1 MNTLTIGNM
10 TLGEGMPKICI
21 PLTGRTP
28 EALVEQ
34 AKETKQQPCQMVKW
48 RADYILAE
56 MKSLSLS
63 EVCKKLKDLLQQLRE
78 VLEVPILFT
87 IRTASEGGKIS
98 VSSNAYYYINQIIA
112 ETGMVDVIDIE
123 VFDAPGM
130 VQEEKLRA
138 FVEFAKEKGCKILL
152 SNHDFFATPDME
164 EMMTRYFVMQELGA
178 DIMKLAVM
186 PQEEGDVINLLEVAT
201 LMRDKYA
208 RVPFIAISMGEL
220 GMTTR
225 VCGGEFG
232 SVITFASGKDASAPG
247 QMDAFMLQ
255 GLLEQYYGA

>member
-21 PLTGRTP
+21 PLTGHTP

-34 AKETKQQPCQMVKW
+34 AKETKQQPCQMVEW

-87 IRTASEGGKIS
+87 IRTASEGGNIS
-98 VSSNAYYYINQIIA
+98 LSSNAYYYINQIIA
-112 ETGMVDVIDIE
+112 ETGMADVIDIE
-123 VFDAPGM
+123 AFDAPGM

-138 FVEFAKEKGCKILL
+138 FVEYARGKGCKILL

-164 EMMTRYFVMQELGA
+164 EMLTRYFVMQELGA